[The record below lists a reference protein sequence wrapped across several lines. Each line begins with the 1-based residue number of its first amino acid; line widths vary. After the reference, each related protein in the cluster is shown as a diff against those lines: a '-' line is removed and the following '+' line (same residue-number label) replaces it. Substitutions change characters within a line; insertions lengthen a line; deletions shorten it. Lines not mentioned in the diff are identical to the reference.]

1 MAVYDLN
8 TGIDRE
14 RFRRRTT
21 ALMDKRALVELA
33 ERKPRRSLPQN
44 AYLHLLLGEFAMQT
58 GNRLEY
64 VKREYF
70 KRECNAEFFVRS
82 EVDKLTRKEV
92 SVLRSSKDLDTGE
105 MTTAIERFKN
115 WAAEMAGID
124 LPDAEDRAWLDY
136 IGREMQH
143 QQVWL

>member
-8 TGIDRE
+8 TEIDRE
-14 RFRRRTT
+14 RYRRRVESLFT
-21 ALMDKRALVELA
+21 KRAVVEVS
-33 ERKPRRSLPQN
+33 EHKPRRSLSQN

-58 GNRLEY
+58 GNRLDY

-70 KRECNAEFFVRS
+70 KRECNAELFVRS
-82 EVDKLTRKEV
+82 EVDKLTKKEV
-92 SVLRSSKDLDTGE
+92 EVLRSSRDLDTGE

-115 WAAEMAGID
+115 WAAETAGIE
-124 LPDAEDRAWLDY
+124 LPDAEDRAWLAY
-136 IGREMQH
+136 ISREMQH

>member
-8 TGIDRE
+8 TEIDRE
-14 RFRRRTT
+14 RYRRRVESLFT
-21 ALMDKRALVELA
+21 KRAVVEVS
-33 ERKPRRSLPQN
+33 EHKPRRSLSQN

-58 GNRLEY
+58 GNRLYY

-70 KRECNAEFFVRS
+70 KRECNAELFVRS
-82 EVDKLTRKEV
+82 EVDKLTKKEV
-92 SVLRSSKDLDTGE
+92 EVLRSSRDLDTGE
-105 MTTAIERFKN
+105 MTTAIERFRN
-115 WAAEMAGID
+115 WAAEVAGID

-143 QQVWL
+143 QKVWL